1 MAIALI
7 LLEEDPEF
15 SVDAELFDG
24 LAEVGVTGLAVLRAE
39 QAVAVVIEGWSLEGE
54 RLTSA
59 ADLVAGG
66 HPARVF
72 RPVARMT
79 VTLKEGD
86 RT

>member
-1 MAIALI
+1 MSIALI

-15 SVDAELFDG
+15 SVDAGLFDG

-39 QAVAVVIEGWSLEGE
+39 QTVAVVIEGWTLEGE
-54 RLTSA
+54 RLKSA
-59 ADLVAGG
+59 ADLVAAG
-66 HPARVF
+66 HLARVF

-79 VTLKEGD
+79 VTQKEGE